1 MREGNFL
8 VMHRNKFG
16 KEYYTLLGGGI
27 APGESPEQALIRE
40 LYEESGVV
48 VANPRLVIIDE
59 AGDPYGSQYIF
70 LCDYVSGEPQLHPQ
84 SEEAKIHALGQ
95 NLHTPKWVDLQTLQT
110 LPFRSEA
117 LRGAM
122 LHGLQHGFATEPVV
136 VHSKHE
142 H

>member
-16 KEYYTLLGGGI
+16 KEYFTLLGGGVGS
-27 APGESPEQALIRE
+27 GESLEQALTRE

-59 AGDPYGSQYIF
+59 AGDPYGAQYIF
-70 LCDYVSGEPQLHPQ
+70 LCDYVSGEPALHAG

-95 NLHTPKWVDLQTLQT
+95 NLHTPKWVTLQALQQ

-117 LRGAM
+117 LRAAM
-122 LHGLQHGFATEPVV
+122 LHGIQYGFSAQPVV

>member
-1 MREGNFL
+1 
-8 VMHRNKFG
+8 MHRNKFG

-27 APGESPEQALIRE
+27 GPGESPEQALIRE

-70 LCDYVSGEPQLHPQ
+70 LCEYVSGEPALHPQ
-84 SEEAKIHALGQ
+84 SEEAKINAMGK
-95 NLHTPKWVDLQTLQT
+95 NLHTPQWVPLQDLQA
-110 LPFRSEA
+110 LPFRSEV
-117 LRGAM
+117 LRAAV
-122 LHGLQHGFATEPVV
+122 LHGIQHGFAVQPVV